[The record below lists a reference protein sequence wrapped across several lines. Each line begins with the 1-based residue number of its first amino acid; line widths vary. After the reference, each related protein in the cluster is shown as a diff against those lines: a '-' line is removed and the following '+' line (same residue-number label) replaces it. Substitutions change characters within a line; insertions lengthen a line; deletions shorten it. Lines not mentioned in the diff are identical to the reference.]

1 MDEQRNPY
9 GPESSEMPPAIP
21 QPPQPQPS
29 QEPPHPNYNQQA
41 PNYNQQAPNYNQ
53 QAPNYNQQ
61 APNYNQQAPYN
72 YAQMPCPE
80 SNLVWA
86 ILCTV
91 LCCLPLGIVS
101 IIYASK
107 VDGCYATGRYAEAVD
122 NSQKALKWAKIGA
135 IISAVFWILYIIFYM
150 AIIGFA
156 ISSSY

>member
-21 QPPQPQPS
+21 QPPHPQPR

-41 PNYNQQAPNYNQ
+41 PNYH
-53 QAPNYNQQ
+53 
-61 APNYNQQAPYN
+61 QQAPYN
-72 YAQMPCPE
+72 NAPMPRPD

-91 LCCLPLGIVS
+91 LCCLPLGVVS
-101 IIYASK
+101 IIYSSK

-135 IISAVFWILYIIFYM
+135 IISAIFWILYIIFYI

>member
-21 QPPQPQPS
+21 QPPHPQPR

-41 PNYNQQAPNYNQ
+41 PNYNQQAPNYH
-53 QAPNYNQQ
+53 
-61 APNYNQQAPYN
+61 QQAPYN
-72 YAQMPCPE
+72 NAPMPRPE

-91 LCCLPLGIVS
+91 LCCLPLGVVS

-135 IISAVFWILYIIFYM
+135 IISAIFWILYIIFYI
-150 AIIGFA
+150 AIIGLA

>member
-21 QPPQPQPS
+21 QPPHPQPR

-41 PNYNQQAPNYNQ
+41 PNYNQQAPNYH
-53 QAPNYNQQ
+53 
-61 APNYNQQAPYN
+61 QQAPYN
-72 YAQMPCPE
+72 NAPMPRPD

-91 LCCLPLGIVS
+91 LCCLPLGVVS

-135 IISAVFWILYIIFYM
+135 IISAIFWILYIIFYI
-150 AIIGFA
+150 AIIGLA